1 MKVVN
6 EQHSGC
12 GNTENVTC
20 GREVIK
26 CLEGTIEHFWCNL
39 ACSMC
44 MTAVNSLA

>member
-12 GNTENVTC
+12 GNTETVTC

-26 CLEGTIEHFWCNL
+26 KGPLNIFGATLPAQC
-39 ACSMC
+39 A
-44 MTAVNSLA
+44 